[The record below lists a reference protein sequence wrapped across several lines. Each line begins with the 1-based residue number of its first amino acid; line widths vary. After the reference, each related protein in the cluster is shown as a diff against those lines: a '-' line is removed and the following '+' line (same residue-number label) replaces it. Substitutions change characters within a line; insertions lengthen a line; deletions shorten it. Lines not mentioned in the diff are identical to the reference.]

1 MRIWIVNYYTS
12 PNCSNPRYLE
22 FAKHFKAKGW
32 EVVTFYANCWEE
44 QSSQFEEVKQDGL
57 DFFKVKAVNY
67 GGSTLKRMYSI
78 WKFAQI
84 IKKHATEFECPDVIL
99 HNVHAPFD
107 YPIVKV
113 AKKLDAKYISEV
125 WDLWPDNFVNFGL
138 VSRRNPAMKVFY
150 RVERWIY
157 EHADQLVFTIP
168 GALEYLKWQGWT
180 TKTGGR
186 IDMSRVHY
194 INNGIDLE
202 QFDKDK
208 VAYPRPDEDMNRH
221 DCFKVVYLGTIN
233 YANHVQTLID
243 AAALLQEDK
252 NYQFFIYGDGAH
264 REQLEQYVK
273 EKGIKNVHFKEK
285 RIPLCE
291 CAWVVSQA
299 TVNIMTYEKG
309 FGYMGVSSGK
319 MFQYLAA
326 GKPIVCNINIAYDN
340 VITDNHLGVARDL
353 MTADD
358 FATAI
363 RMLAELPKANYD
375 GMCERVRKVAERFDY
390 KKLAAEEIKVVEAAM
405 GNKG

>member
-32 EVVTFYANCWEE
+32 EVVTFYANYWEE
-44 QSSQFEEVKQDGL
+44 QNSQFEEVKQDGL
-57 DFFKVKAVNY
+57 DFVKVKAVNY
-67 GGSTLKRMYSI
+67 GRSTLKRMYSI

-84 IKKHATEFECPDVIL
+84 IKKHATEFERPDVIL

-168 GALEYLKWQGWT
+168 GALEYLQWQGWT

-208 VAYPRPDEDMNRH
+208 AAYPRPDEDMNRH

-273 EKGIKNVHFKEK
+273 EKSIKNVHFKEK
-285 RIPLCE
+285 RIPLSE

-340 VITDNHLGVARDL
+340 VIADNNLGVARDL
-353 MTADD
+353 TTAED

-363 RMLAELPKANYD
+363 RMLAELPKSNYD